1 MAPAAGSP
9 RHPAAAAQWW
19 ARPRGGAVRGAAVRG
34 AAVAAFASR
43 QSAPRPTLSAYAEPK
58 VRTAAARSEVAVVA
72 ARRRGAVPAAAV
84 GRAREVGSAAA
95 GETERWEAP
104 VVLTASSAPRS
115 GAAPQVRAA
124 AVVSADPAGVVV
136 EPAAA
141 TLVGRVRDMQ
151 GRAAARAASAAAARA
166 ASPVEDRAASPGAAQ
181 LAVPVPVPVGVA
193 ARRVAAVAAHP
204 AEIPAG
210 RRALDRRA

>member
-19 ARPRGGAVRGAAVRG
+19 ARPRGGAVRG

-58 VRTAAARSEVAVVA
+58 VRTAARSEVAVVA

-84 GRAREVGSAAA
+84 GRAREVGPAAA
-95 GETERWEAP
+95 GETERWAAP

-124 AVVSADPAGVVV
+124 AVVSADPAGVGV

-141 TLVGRVRDMQ
+141 TLADRVRDMQ

-166 ASPVEDRAASPGAAQ
+166 ASAVEDRAASPGAGQ
-181 LAVPVPVPVGVA
+181 LAVPVGVA